1 MPVPDFSPGEVL
13 TAAAMD
19 SIGLWLVKT
28 VTIGT
33 AVTGVDVTAAF
44 SSTYDNYLISYS
56 TVDSSV
62 DQTGIFFRF
71 GTIASPVTTNYKFAG
86 KFMGYAGTN
95 IDLNQSSPGYWEV
108 GGTETDIIAGAFNVY
123 GPNLNARSTFTSSF
137 ARSDAAF
144 TIQGIHDAS
153 TQHTAFHIYPASG
166 TLTGGTVRVYGYR
179 N

>member
-1 MPVPDFSPGEVL
+1 MTFPVFVSGEVL
-13 TAAAMD
+13 RAEDMNAV
-19 SIGLWLVKT
+19 GLWLVKT
-28 VTIGT
+28 VTIGSG
-33 AVTGVDVTAAF
+33 VTGVDVTAAF

-86 KFMGYAGTN
+86 KFMGYTGTN
-95 IDLNQSSPGYWEV
+95 LDLNQNTPGYWEV

-123 GPNLNARSTFTSSF
+123 GPNLNARSTFTASF

-144 TIQGIHDAS
+144 TIQGIQDAS